1 MSISFSG
8 LHFSA
13 WLNGRSRFVCFL
25 LFIYYCY
32 TVCRAKLEQISCFAP
47 EWCTAAAAADDHEYD
62 HGGIKNHAMVSH
74 LRIIG
79 NDHQV
84 GVDEPTKVPGATSN
98 PSVFIHKSSTK

>member
-1 MSISFSG
+1 M
-8 LHFSA
+8 
-13 WLNGRSRFVCFL
+13 
-25 LFIYYCY
+25 
-32 TVCRAKLEQISCFAP
+32 CRTKLEQISCFAP

>member
-1 MSISFSG
+1 MHQSDKK
-8 LHFSA
+8 L
-13 WLNGRSRFVCFL
+13 LNNNN
-25 LFIYYCY
+25 
-32 TVCRAKLEQISCFAP
+32 
-47 EWCTAAAAADDHEYD
+47 TAAATDDHEYD

-98 PSVFIHKSSTK
+98 PSVFIHKSSTKWTHS

>member
-1 MSISFSG
+1 M
-8 LHFSA
+8 LK
-13 WLNGRSRFVCFL
+13 RTV
-25 LFIYYCY
+25 YC
-32 TVCRAKLEQISCFAP
+32 VAVKMEQISGFAP
-47 EWCTAAAAADDHEYD
+47 EWCAAADDHEYD